1 MLGNETWKFVLD
13 MEAYAPTAPKK
24 YFAMSKNS
32 EQKFDVDISTFYVC
46 TPSLSKTDIF
56 YGLHKKTKMSR

>member
-32 EQKFDVDISTFYVC
+32 KQNFVMDILIFYVR
-46 TPSLSKTDIF
+46 TSSFT
-56 YGLHKKTKMSR
+56 